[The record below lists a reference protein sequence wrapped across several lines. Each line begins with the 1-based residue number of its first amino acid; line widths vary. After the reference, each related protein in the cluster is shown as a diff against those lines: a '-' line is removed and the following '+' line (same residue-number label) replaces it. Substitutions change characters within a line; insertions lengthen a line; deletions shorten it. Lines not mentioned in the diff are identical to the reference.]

1 MNHEQSAKAAL
12 VDLRR
17 APILVGAGTDPAGPD
32 SPIPDSCGRLA
43 GGGSSANVGNGEE
56 AGTAPGAG
64 LVIQDTDAPG
74 AVPSPVVSGATGGEP
89 PHLTARRM
97 HVEGYPVPNRSA
109 LYNRRVAGHE
119 IGHAF
124 LARALGSNVHSVT
137 IVPGH
142 GYEGRCMRSG
152 PPSQLNLDENP
163 EAEMQEVVDI
173 CSRLEKLTPEI
184 GSGRVESAEFYVRAQ
199 INCTELVGGRACELL
214 LYPDLPPL
222 PAEHDHI
229 EARAFAAVACAA
241 PPAVNAL
248 LAYAEAEASA
258 LLEANLPVVLALVEA
273 IIERGTLTGDEVDE
287 VIETAVACET
297 LRIEHDRRAEW
308 ARVQHSASAFAAR
321 GLES

>member
-1 MNHEQSAKAAL
+1 MNNRKSVADNSTDHIICHGGRAAIRG
-12 VDLRR
+12 DAARPTIGSDE
-17 APILVGAGTDPAGPD
+17 AGGSFAGT
-32 SPIPDSCGRLA
+32 
-43 GGGSSANVGNGEE
+43 E
-56 AGTAPGAG
+56 AFRDTAA
-64 LVIQDTDAPG
+64 TG
-74 AVPSPVVSGATGGEP
+74 AVPSPVAAGAADPVVSPRGVGRL
-89 PHLTARRM
+89 HI
-97 HVEGYPVPNRSA
+97 EGYPVPGRSA
-109 LYNRRVAGHE
+109 EYNRRVAGHE

-137 IVPGH
+137 IVRGQ

-163 EAEMQEVVDI
+163 EAEMHEVVDI

-258 LLEANLPVVLALVEA
+258 LLEANLPIVLALVAA

-287 VIETAVACET
+287 VIAAAVAQKTRDEERSR
-297 LRIEHDRRAEW
+297 RIEW
-308 ARVQHSASAFAAR
+308 ARVQQSAADFAAH